1 MIVMKT
7 KKSKAQKV
15 CVKLKIKVKIY
26 EKSYEAIQLEDKMK
40 HSEKNNVNVNNLRE
54 NHKEFM
60 KNNN

>member
-1 MIVMKT
+1 MKT

-15 CVKLKIKVKIY
+15 CVKSKIKVKIY